1 MPQGDQTGPE
11 GRGPRTGRGLGFCNG
26 YPVPGFMN
34 PSFGRGFGRGI
45 RRDFYWIYRRGM
57 GRGFGWRRRAF
68 APITPVE
75 QVIPIQ
81 QEPTKEQEKQ
91 LLQQELKEIEAETK
105 DIETEKQEIIKRLKT
120 LK

>member
-34 PSFGRGFGRGI
+34 PSFGRGFGRGMG
-45 RRDFYWIYRRGM
+45 RGR

-91 LLQQELKEIEAETK
+91 LLQKELKEIEAETK